1 MTADR
6 RPLRR
11 CNRCRRV
18 LRNEPI
24 AGYGP
29 KCAARYGLA
38 PERKVRVRQ
47 PERTEVEQPVLFD
60 LDEIN
65 EESEE
70 PHDHLPQAPDRG

>member
-1 MTADR
+1 MTPDR

-29 KCAARYGLA
+29 KCAARYGLT
-38 PERKVRVRQ
+38 PERRVRIRQ
-47 PERTEVEQPVLFD
+47 PARTGVDQPVLFD
-60 LDEIN
+60 LDEIESN
-65 EESEE
+65 ESEE
-70 PHDHLPQAPDRG
+70 S